1 MEEFQENLKEAA
13 RRLQIAAHM
22 TYLTY
27 PMINDK
33 RILLKIFKEI
43 FNSINCGIRA
53 ALFFE
58 AKLSDVSVYSDN
70 EFNMQLFVN
79 KFSKFYELE
88 DRQIGRLMEIYE
100 LNKIHEDSAMEFVKK
115 EKMVIMS
122 DNLGLKTMDI
132 QKIKEYLFFAKEFL
146 KSINERL
153 KIED

>member
-13 RRLQIAAHM
+13 RRLQIADHM